1 MSHVA
6 YENQRKQHHFTS
18 HYPCLLIPSSERMV
32 AESTLDKVVI
42 AYGRSG
48 QTISNAT
55 NPLNL
60 QDIPTKKN
68 PCR

>member
-1 MSHVA
+1 MRIKGNNTISLLI
-6 YENQRKQHHFTS
+6 TLGILS
-18 HYPCLLIPSSERMV
+18 LLLIPSSERMV

>member
-1 MSHVA
+1 
-6 YENQRKQHHFTS
+6 
-18 HYPCLLIPSSERMV
+18 MV